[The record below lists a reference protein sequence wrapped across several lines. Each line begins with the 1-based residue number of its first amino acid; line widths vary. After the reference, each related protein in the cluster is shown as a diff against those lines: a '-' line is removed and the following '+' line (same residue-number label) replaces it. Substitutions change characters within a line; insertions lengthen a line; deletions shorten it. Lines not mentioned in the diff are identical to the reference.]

1 MSPTA
6 VKGGMGSAGS
16 RLNSGVH
23 ADPVMSQRMQ
33 WVDRQMST
41 PPIGTNVVSRFLCEP
56 NATTEGVDVSFRITD
71 MTGMASISLLR
82 GKVLDLQQG
91 TVLQTWAA
99 SESAFAWS
107 DTDKILQQTGQAF
120 YWLKL
125 EPVNTMN
132 GQEEVVGPQFIL
144 LNPSLLPPMP
154 ATGISASHAAA
165 VNGAVLVT
173 CNVSG
178 FPAGGTIKIYATGYL
193 GNPSPVAMA
202 QKASSPIQFTMQA
215 TGETVTLTAIA
226 VSPGGTEAPSG
237 PSCTLTLT
245 GTATAPAK
253 PVGVTV
259 VQIATGNQVMWPASA
274 DAGVTGYQVWRG
286 DRATAFGAA
295 SLLATVPSPGGM
307 GTVEYLDTGGLGG
320 DYQYFV
326 IVVTSAGNSPPSDP
340 ANPQVI
346 FSSALIPPNVGAN
359 TNNTATLDSV
369 DAGGSATV
377 RIYGPGGLGTSYT
390 RQMGYG
396 TPTRPAGSIVGLAYT
411 TRFYVVYLPGGSYQ
425 ASTSYVDSLPD
436 GYEYVGTL
444 ITCPAG
450 GSGGATA
457 SAQAA
462 TISPYPVIAVNPVNP
477 GYGYGTAHCVIS
489 GGGGT
494 GATAAANCS
503 GGQVTS
509 YSMTAGGSGYINP
522 ASIIVAVFLDTPYTG
537 GGGTSGNGG
546 ARYVLAS

>member
-6 VKGGMGSAGS
+6 VRGGS

-41 PPIGTNVVSRFLCEP
+41 PPIGANVVSRFLCEP
-56 NATTEGVDVSFRITD
+56 NATTQGVDVSFRITD

-82 GKVLDLQQG
+82 AAVLDIVQG

-99 SESAFAWS
+99 SESAFTWS
-107 DTDKILQQTGQAF
+107 DTDKILQQTGQAY

-144 LNPSLLPPMP
+144 LNPSLLPPLP

-165 VNGAVLVT
+165 VNGTVLVT

-178 FPAGGTIKIYATGYL
+178 FPAGGTVKIYATGYL

-226 VSPGGTEAPSG
+226 VSPGGAEAPSG

-245 GTATAPAK
+245 GAATAPAK
-253 PVGVTV
+253 PVGVSV

-286 DRATAFGAA
+286 DRGTAFAA
-295 SLLATVPSPGGM
+295 AALLATVPSPGGT

-326 IVVTSAGNSPPSDP
+326 IVVSSAGNSPPGGP

-359 TNNTATLDSV
+359 SNNTATLDSIPV
-369 DAGGSATV
+369 GGAATV
-377 RIYGPGGLGTSYT
+377 RIYGPGGLGTTYT

-396 TPTRPAGSIVGLAYT
+396 TPTRPAGSVAGLAYN
-411 TRFYVVYLPGGSYQ
+411 TRFYIVYIAGGSYQ
-425 ASTSYVDSLPD
+425 ASTNYVDSLPD

-444 ITCPAG
+444 ITCPPG
-450 GSGGATA
+450 GGGGATA
-457 SAQAA
+457 TAQVA
-462 TISPYPVIAVNPVNP
+462 TISPYPVIAVNVVNP
-477 GYGYGTAHCVIS
+477 GYGYGTAHCVLS
-489 GGGGT
+489 GGAGSG
-494 GATAAANCS
+494 AAATVNCS
-503 GGQVTS
+503 GGSVVS
-509 YSMTAGGSGYINP
+509 FSISSGGSGYVTP
-522 ASIIVAVFLDTPYTG
+522 PVVAVILDTPYTG